1 MKILYKKSTSNI
13 PDGERLN
20 SFLQISG
27 IREDFWLS
35 PLVLNIVLR
44 VLASA
49 IKQEKETKLT
59 VWEKSES
66 TFSHRQHNY
75 LNVKS
80 KGICKNVTR
89 KKEKRKLNKVKYI
102 PNIGSSHS
110 TPRHWP
116 KRNESM
122 TIKNLIHTRS
132 YKFYL

>member
-1 MKILYKKSTSNI
+1 MKILYKKSTSNT

-20 SFLQISG
+20 AFLQISG

-49 IKQEKETKLT
+49 IRQEKETEVIQFGKEVNLPLVKDRVIIWASNPREFAKT
-59 VWEKSES
+59 LLEKK
-66 TFSHRQHNY
+66 Q
-75 LNVKS
+75 
-80 KGICKNVTR
+80 
-89 KKEKRKLNKVKYI
+89 KLNKVKYI

-110 TPRHWP
+110 TPRYWP

-132 YKFYL
+132 YQFYL

>member
-1 MKILYKKSTSNI
+1 MKILYKKSTSNTL
-13 PDGERLN
+13 DGERLN
-20 SFLQISG
+20 AFLQISG

-49 IKQEKETKLT
+49 IRQEKETEVIQFGKEVNLPLVKDRVIIWASNPREFAKT
-59 VWEKSES
+59 LLEKK
-66 TFSHRQHNY
+66 Q
-75 LNVKS
+75 
-80 KGICKNVTR
+80 
-89 KKEKRKLNKVKYI
+89 KLNKVKYI

-110 TPRHWP
+110 TPRYWP

-132 YKFYL
+132 YQFYL

>member
-49 IKQEKETKLT
+49 VKQEKETKLT

-66 TFSHRQHNY
+66 TFSHRQRNY
-75 LNVKS
+75 LNVRS

-89 KKEKRKLNKVKYI
+89 KKKK
-102 PNIGSSHS
+102 
-110 TPRHWP
+110 
-116 KRNESM
+116 ES
-122 TIKNLIHTRS
+122 
-132 YKFYL
+132 

>member
-1 MKILYKKSTSNI
+1 MKILYKKSTSNT

-20 SFLQISG
+20 AFLQISG

-49 IKQEKETKLT
+49 IRQEKETEVIQFGKEVNLPLVKDRVIIWASNPREFAKT
-59 VWEKSES
+59 LLEKK
-66 TFSHRQHNY
+66 Q
-75 LNVKS
+75 
-80 KGICKNVTR
+80 
-89 KKEKRKLNKVKYI
+89 KLNKVKYI

-110 TPRHWP
+110 TPRYWP

>member
-1 MKILYKKSTSNI
+1 MKILYKKSTSNT

-49 IKQEKETKLT
+49 IRQEKETEVIQFGKEVNLPLVKDRVIIWASNPREFAKT
-59 VWEKSES
+59 LLEKK
-66 TFSHRQHNY
+66 Q
-75 LNVKS
+75 
-80 KGICKNVTR
+80 
-89 KKEKRKLNKVKYI
+89 KLNKVKYI

-116 KRNESM
+116 KRNESL
-122 TIKNLIHTRS
+122 TIKNLIHTCS
-132 YKFYL
+132 YQFYL

>member
-1 MKILYKKSTSNI
+1 MKILYKKSTSNT

-59 VWEKSES
+59 QFGKKVNLPLVKDRVIIWASNPREFAKTLLEKK
-66 TFSHRQHNY
+66 Q
-75 LNVKS
+75 
-80 KGICKNVTR
+80 
-89 KKEKRKLNKVKYI
+89 KLNKIKYI

-110 TPRHWP
+110 TPRYWP

-132 YKFYL
+132 YQFYL

>member
-1 MKILYKKSTSNI
+1 MKILYKKSTSNT

-49 IKQEKETKLT
+49 IRQEKETEVIQFGKEVNLPLVKDRVIIWASNPREFAKT
-59 VWEKSES
+59 LLEKK
-66 TFSHRQHNY
+66 Q
-75 LNVKS
+75 
-80 KGICKNVTR
+80 
-89 KKEKRKLNKVKYI
+89 KLNKVKYI

-110 TPRHWP
+110 TPRYWP

>member
-49 IKQEKETKLT
+49 IRQDKETKVTQFGKEVNLPLVT
-59 VWEKSES
+59 DSVIIWTSNPRA
-66 TFSHRQHNY
+66 FA
-75 LNVKS
+75 
-80 KGICKNVTR
+80 KNVTR
-89 KKEKRKLNKVKYI
+89 KKKKVKQSQIY
-102 PNIGSSHS
+102 P
-110 TPRHWP
+110 
-116 KRNESM
+116 
-122 TIKNLIHTRS
+122 
-132 YKFYL
+132 

>member
-1 MKILYKKSTSNI
+1 MKILYKKSTSNT

-20 SFLQISG
+20 AFLQISG

-49 IKQEKETKLT
+49 IRQEKETEVIQFGKEVNLPLVKDRVIIWASSPREFAKT
-59 VWEKSES
+59 LLEKK
-66 TFSHRQHNY
+66 Q
-75 LNVKS
+75 
-80 KGICKNVTR
+80 
-89 KKEKRKLNKVKYI
+89 KLNKVKYI

-110 TPRHWP
+110 TPRYWP